1 MIFKVRKLSLVLFLS
16 ICLLVNTANVNTYA
30 AGSWRNNGIITSRPS
45 GETTV
50 NTPIQLKANVSGNIA
65 DLSYKFVWMRNNW
78 NPWGVIRDFTKDDKC
93 TWTPTEPGEY
103 TLYLDVKNNS
113 TGVIETNK
121 ITYRVAKRLNTPC
134 IIASK
139 PSGQVAVNTPIQLQA
154 NVSGNIAD
162 LSYKFVWMR
171 NNWNP
176 WGVIRDFTKDD
187 KCTWTPTEPGEYTL
201 YLDVKNN
208 STGVIETNKITYRV
222 KRFHVSTPSITANK
236 TSGQVTINTPIQLK
250 ANVSGNKAGLSYKFV
265 WMRNNWNPWGVIRD
279 FTKDDTC
286 TWTPTEPGEYTLYL
300 DVKNNSTGVIESNKI
315 TYRVAKRL
323 NTPCIIAS
331 KPSGQVAVNTPI
343 QLQANVS
350 GNIADLSYKFVW
362 MRNNWN
368 PWGVIRDFTKDDKC
382 TWTPKEP
389 GDYTLYLDVKN
400 NSTGAIESSRIT
412 YRVERFYINTPCI
425 TASRP
430 SEEVV
435 VNTPI
440 QLKANVSGNKAGLSY
455 KFVWMRNNWTP
466 WDVIRKFTK
475 DDTCTWT
482 PKEPGDYTLY
492 LDVKDASGIVKT
504 QTIKYRVAAAPK
516 SVAKPVANALSKSA
530 AKAAPKSA
538 ASTKPVPKPAAKA
551 APKSAAPAK
560 PATPAAKAAPKSA
573 APAKPAA
580 PAAKPASKPTQA
592 WNITGIE
599 STISCPAVGDV
610 VLLSANVSGNKD
622 GLKMHAFSW
631 KNKATGKSGTIGQNN
646 FHEGLSVEWKPGEPG
661 DYVVSLTVKDRN
673 NIEKSMQKSVLVSPQ
688 RKYVGIINRGYD
700 CSLIS
705 ALQLLFNDSEFK
717 NLVLGLKIKDE
728 KLQPYTSKLQKQFRN
743 MDRNPD
749 AMEVSFS
756 EDEVLTLTQAN
767 APNAPIYDLD
777 ISGEVK
783 CPESRLLARCIEECR
798 NVGDAKTV
806 ESIRNMFDFN
816 YDGKNNAETSLCFI
830 KIKQEDGIVE
840 TLKKTKHIPKSI
852 NICLFGMQADK
863 RKMQEKLNES
873 FEIHCANGTKR
884 KFEIR
889 KVLIHTGGHF
899 YVAVKDLDTRNW
911 IELNDG
917 KVEGRFETRNCPGHN
932 ILQCV
937 FEEVK

>member
-1 MIFKVRKLSLVLFLS
+1 MIFKGRKLSLVLFLS

-30 AGSWRNNGIITSRPS
+30 AGSWRNNGITASR
-45 GETTV
+45 
-50 NTPIQLKANVSGNIA
+50 
-65 DLSYKFVWMRNNW
+65 
-78 NPWGVIRDFTKDDKC
+78 
-93 TWTPTEPGEY
+93 
-103 TLYLDVKNNS
+103 
-113 TGVIETNK
+113 
-121 ITYRVAKRLNTPC
+121 
-134 IIASK
+134 
-139 PSGQVAVNTPIQLQA
+139 PSGQVAVNTPIQL
-154 NVSGNIAD
+154 
-162 LSYKFVWMR
+162 
-171 NNWNP
+171 
-176 WGVIRDFTKDD
+176 
-187 KCTWTPTEPGEYTL
+187 
-201 YLDVKNN
+201 
-208 STGVIETNKITYRV
+208 
-222 KRFHVSTPSITANK
+222 
-236 TSGQVTINTPIQLK
+236 K
-250 ANVSGNKAGLSYKFV
+250 ANVLGK
-265 WMRNNWNPWGVIRD
+265 
-279 FTKDDTC
+279 
-286 TWTPTEPGEYTLYL
+286 
-300 DVKNNSTGVIESNKI
+300 
-315 TYRVAKRL
+315 
-323 NTPCIIAS
+323 
-331 KPSGQVAVNTPI
+331 
-343 QLQANVS
+343 
-350 GNIADLSYKFVW
+350 DLSYKFVW

-430 SEEVV
+430 SGQVA

-440 QLKANVSGNKAGLSY
+440 QLKANVLGKDLSY
-455 KFVWMRNNWTP
+455 KFVWMRNNWNS

-475 DDTCTWT
+475 DDNCTWT
-482 PKEPGDYTLY
+482 PTKPGDYTLY

-516 SVAKPVANALSKSA
+516 PA
-530 AKAAPKSA
+530 AKALPKPIAKAAAKPAAPAARPAAKALPKPAATPAPKSA
-538 ASTKPVPKPAAKA
+538 ALTKPVPKPAAKA
-551 APKSAAPAK
+551 APKPAP
-560 PATPAAKAAPKSA
+560 
-573 APAKPAA
+573 
-580 PAAKPASKPTQA
+580 KPTQA

-599 STISCPAVGDV
+599 STISCPAVGETAILTAKV
-610 VLLSANVSGNKD
+610 NGNKD
-622 GLKMHAFSW
+622 GLKIHAFSW
-631 KNKATGKSGTIGQNN
+631 RNETTGKSGTIGQNN
-646 FHEGLSVEWKPGEPG
+646 LQECLSVDWTPNEPG
-661 DYVVSLTVKDRN
+661 DYIVSLTVKDRN
-673 NIEKSMQKSVLVSPQ
+673 NIEKSMQKSVLVSSQ
-688 RKYVGIINRGYD
+688 RRKYVGIINRGYD

-717 NLVLGLKIKDE
+717 NLVLGLKIRDE
-728 KLQPYTSKLQKQFRN
+728 RLQPYTSKLQKQFRN

-777 ISGEVK
+777 ILGEVK

-917 KVEGRFETRNCPGHN
+917 KVEGRFETRNCPGHI